1 MNLRYMKL
9 KTNQIKLLREQKAW
23 SQSHLA
29 EVSGLSLRTIQ
40 RIEKEG
46 SASQESVQALASVF
60 ETKPDVLLIN
70 PFYRNRKTFILAT
83 MLSALIAF
91 VIAYFWQSF

>member
-1 MNLRYMKL
+1 MKL

-70 PFYRNRKTFILAT
+70 PFYRNRKTSILAT